1 MTYSR
6 RTTDTL
12 ARNDFYL
19 HQGQLAER
27 GYRLSVASNKFGQL
41 RGYRVTFKSLPVHPL
56 NVVDWSEVKAIHN
69 DVMSVPKPKLGSLAF
84 AL

>member
-1 MTYSR
+1 MSYLPQTR
-6 RTTDTL
+6 DTL

-27 GYRLSVASNKFGQL
+27 GYRLTVVSNMYGQL
-41 RGYRVTFKSLPVHPL
+41 LGYRVSCKSKKVHPAAK
-56 NVVDWSEVKAIHN
+56 VDWVEVKAIHS
-69 DVMSVPKPKLGSLAF
+69 DVMSVPKLGSLAF